1 MSRRVLLA
9 ISPSGLFCASAN
21 SRWSND
27 RLLMR
32 YHTARLAEWDLVGS
46 LHQHRYSL
54 YIKPHVQTIV
64 YRHGYH
70 NNHLRRLTVTELQE
84 LKTTK
89 RELLMQLYDA
99 SSEPNIVTQ
108 IGSTIWRARTNEGLA
123 SSSYCFYCINRS
135 ELSQASLPLQVPA
148 SSSKV
153 PQQCIWTASL
163 LYRA

>member
-99 SSEPNIVTQ
+99 SSEPNIVTTDR
-108 IGSTIWRARTNEGLA
+108 INHMKSKDKRGL
-123 SSSYCFYCINRS
+123 
-135 ELSQASLPLQVPA
+135 SLVLLLL
-148 SSSKV
+148 
-153 PQQCIWTASL
+153 L
-163 LYRA
+163 LYQPVWALSGKLTTPSSGQFIESPTAVYLDRLSTL